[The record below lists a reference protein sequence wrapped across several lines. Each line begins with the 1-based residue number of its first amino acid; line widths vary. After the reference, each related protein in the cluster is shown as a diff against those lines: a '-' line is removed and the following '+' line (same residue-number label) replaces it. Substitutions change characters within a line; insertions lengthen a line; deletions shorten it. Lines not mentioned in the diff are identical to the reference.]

1 MPKWKGLVILVVAFV
16 GLASWQHA
24 GRKFHGH
31 LLQERE
37 VQFAAQR
44 DLQQAV
50 T

>member
-1 MPKWKGLVILVVAFV
+1 MILVVAFV

-24 GRKFHGH
+24 GRKYRGH

-37 VQFAAQR
+37 VQFAAQCN
-44 DLQQAV
+44 LQQAL